1 MLSEPISAPRLIF
14 VEDSDP
20 DYERA
25 LAALVA
31 DTTLGVN
38 AAAVQRVVDEPGLR
52 AALAGSAA
60 DAVMADHAPAG
71 FDSLSVLQVTRQFDA
86 DLPVLILC
94 GESCDVQ
101 TDAALAEGAID
112 IVRKSRPAQWMP
124 ALKRAL
130 QADALRRQL
139 RAHQARVRELTVHL
153 ERVREEE
160 RQALARE
167 LHDDVGALL
176 TALKFELSH
185 LARELYGRPAV
196 APRVRAMQE
205 LLAQAFAASHRIQ
218 HNLHP
223 PALDAG
229 LPAAIDWLVRGF
241 AGHNGVQTRYESNR
255 DALPLSPSKAVALYR
270 FAQESLNNVARH
282 AQASSVEVT
291 LFATADEVTLEVAD
305 DGVGFDPE
313 MLDDLPGLGLRGLVE
328 RAGALGG
335 WAEIDS
341 ARGRGTTVMLSV
353 PLADEDAE
361 AATRVGVQ
369 RHSIADS
376 D

>member
-1 MLSEPISAPRLIF
+1 MPSEPISAPRLIF

-25 LAALVA
+25 LAALIA
-31 DTTLGVN
+31 DATLGVD

-60 DAVMADHAPAG
+60 DAVMAGHDTAG

-86 DLPVLILC
+86 DLPVLVLC
-94 GESCDVQ
+94 GESSDVQ
-101 TDAALAEGAID
+101 TDAALAQGAVD
-112 IVRKSRPAQWMP
+112 VVGKSRPVQWVS

-130 QADALRRQL
+130 RADALRREL
-139 RAHQARVRELTVHL
+139 RALQARVRELTAHL

-196 APRVRAMQE
+196 APRVRAMHD
-205 LLAQAFAASHRIQ
+205 LLAQAVAASHRIQ
-218 HNLHP
+218 HNLRP

-229 LPAAIDWLVRGF
+229 LPAAIDWLLRGF
-241 AGHNGVQTRYESNR
+241 AGRTGVQTRYESNR
-255 DALPLSPSKAVALYR
+255 DALPLSPFKAAELYR

-282 AQASSVEVT
+282 AQASRVEVT
-291 LFATADEVTLEVAD
+291 VFATANEVTLEVAD
-305 DGVGFDPE
+305 DGIGFDPE

-353 PLADEDAE
+353 PLADEDAVT
-361 AATRVGVQ
+361 ATRAGVQ
-369 RHSIADS
+369 HHSITDS